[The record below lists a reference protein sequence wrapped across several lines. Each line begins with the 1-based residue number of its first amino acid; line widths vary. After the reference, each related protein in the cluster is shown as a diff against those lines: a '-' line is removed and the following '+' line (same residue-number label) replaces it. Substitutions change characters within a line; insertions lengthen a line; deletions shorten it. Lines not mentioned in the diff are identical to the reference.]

1 LAVNVSAFAGEEHQP
16 FLLRGNK
23 SAALLLHGFL
33 GTPAELRP
41 LGDKLHQAGWTAH
54 APLLPGFGTDIAT
67 LGQRRVRD
75 WTVFVSQQI
84 EDLRR
89 QHAPVV
95 LIGFSMGGAIALNIV
110 QRMPV
115 DKLVLINPFTKLDVA
130 LWNLLPVL
138 HRVVPKYK
146 PFQMVKLDFNSPEVR
161 KNIEQFMPGAD
172 LNNPQI
178 RQQILSLEMPT
189 ASLEQLRAV
198 GQRAWDAA
206 PQVTTP
212 TLIIQAT
219 DDKTV
224 PPDKTRAL
232 HERMRSGTRFIDVPG
247 EHNFIR
253 YDPSALATAAGAMLE
268 FIR

>member
-1 LAVNVSAFAGEEHQP
+1 MAVVVDAFAGEEHAP
-16 FLLRGNK
+16 FLLRGGDK
-23 SAALLLHGFL
+23 AALMLHGFL

-41 LGDKLHQAGWTAH
+41 LGDVLHQAGWTVQ

-67 LGQRRVRD
+67 LEQRRVRD
-75 WTVFVSQQI
+75 WTTFVSHHI
-84 EDLRR
+84 VDLQS
-89 QHAPVV
+89 QHGRVV
-95 LIGFSMGGAIALNIV
+95 LVGFSMGGAIALNIV
-110 QRMPV
+110 QQTPV
-115 DKLVLINPFTKLDVA
+115 DKLVLINPFTRLDVA

-146 PFQMVKLDFNSPEVR
+146 PFKMVKIDFNSLEVR

-172 LNNPQI
+172 LNNPQVQ
-178 RQQILSLEMPT
+178 QQILSLEMPT
-189 ASLEQLRAV
+189 AALEQLRAV

-212 TLIIQAT
+212 TLIIQAA

-224 PPDKTRAL
+224 PPAKTRAL
-232 HERMRSGTRFIDVPG
+232 YQRMRSGTRFIEVNG

-253 YDPSALATAAGAMLE
+253 YDPPALGVAAQAIEDFLG
-268 FIR
+268 